1 MKWFLHCPGNH
12 RGSFLWGNAVG
23 AGLCSARGNH
33 PIYAVSGKRCA
44 ASDYKIVTATSY
56 MPFLRR
62 EKLDICSKM
71 VLHNPKVAQV
81 AHKSV
86 ESPVSRVKSTKFSSK
101 KHWNLY
107 IDNLR
112 KILYPRECK
121 ADAQMGCAAPRIE
134 FYFKNFY

>member
-1 MKWFLHCPGNH
+1 
-12 RGSFLWGNAVG
+12 
-23 AGLCSARGNH
+23 LCSARGNH

-81 AHKSV
+81 AHKKRRISGFKGQIHQIFQQKTLESV
-86 ESPVSRVKSTKFSSK
+86 
-101 KHWNLY
+101 H
-107 IDNLR
+107 
-112 KILYPRECK
+112 
-121 ADAQMGCAAPRIE
+121 
-134 FYFKNFY
+134 